1 MIGRGV
7 MEAERFLISSEI
19 LQQLTERSIPMK
31 RILVITVLIIAAS
44 FVITGPAS
52 GKRARQSG
60 NTEQAIRQLMNEQA
74 NAQQKNDTAALER
87 IWADDFTFTNSSGEV
102 QTKAQRLAEIKSGE
116 LKFESISID
125 DVQVRVYGDTAVV
138 TGRGTVKGQRRG
150 QDLTGQSRSTSVY
163 VKKQGR
169 WQVVATQI
177 TRIAQQ

>member
-1 MIGRGV
+1 
-7 MEAERFLISSEI
+7 
-19 LQQLTERSIPMK
+19 MK
-31 RILVITVLIIAAS
+31 RILVIAVLVIPAS
-44 FVITGPAS
+44 VVAGHTS

-60 NTEQAIRQLMNEQA
+60 NTEHAIRQLVNEQA

-116 LKFESISID
+116 LKFESIRID

>member
-1 MIGRGV
+1 
-7 MEAERFLISSEI
+7 
-19 LQQLTERSIPMK
+19 MK
-31 RILVITVLIIAAS
+31 
-44 FVITGPAS
+44 
-52 GKRARQSG
+52 
-60 NTEQAIRQLMNEQA
+60 EQA

-150 QDLTGQSRSTSVY
+150 QDLTGQSRSTSVS

>member
-1 MIGRGV
+1 
-7 MEAERFLISSEI
+7 
-19 LQQLTERSIPMK
+19 MK
-31 RILVITVLIIAAS
+31 RILVIAVLLIAAS
-44 FVITGPAS
+44 VVTGHTS
-52 GKRARQSG
+52 SKRARKIG
-60 NTEQAIRQLMNEQA
+60 NTEQAIRQLMKEQA